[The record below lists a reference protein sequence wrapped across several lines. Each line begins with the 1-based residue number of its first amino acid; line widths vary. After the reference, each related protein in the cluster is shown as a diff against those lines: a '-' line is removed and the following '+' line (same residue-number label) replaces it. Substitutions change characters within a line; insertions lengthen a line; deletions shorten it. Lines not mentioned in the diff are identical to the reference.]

1 MIRIFLFVVLLI
13 FLGGCSSSS
22 KYGSGYSNQYSYGKY
37 EYKTFDSF
45 RSSAW
50 FKDYDTFVSKSRGI
64 DFGVLTN
71 SQKMDLLSYASYN
84 KDNPCRRV
92 NYLIKKGVTL
102 SNYNRLFIK
111 SSYGRFNKGIESMQ
125 CFKNLGANVF
135 ASDSYYGNALEYA
148 VQAHTK
154 DKMNNTIMIKYL
166 LSLGLN
172 PMQASR
178 KNKPSAYQ
186 MAKNSGNKSLI
197 YMLSP
202 AYISTLPQIGGD
214 GLSLNEYIKKNELA
228 ILTEY
233 FINERLNIPKPS
245 LPQKP
250 KEPELPKEKTLKKG
264 EFETTAMFNQRVKKE
279 KKKLSNKIVKL
290 DKEYRKKIDR
300 YNQKVKKISN
310 EYNKKVKFLQD
321 NMHKV
326 RSIAF
331 NKAYGYIYGKPL
343 LKDIKYDA
351 DKQKFFAKV
360 VSSKRDLKYNIEF
373 EVPLTSARKTK
384 KELAKVSPKM
394 IFEYKNGKMLLKDI
408 DIPLRK
414 NTLTAYVSNKNYK
427 DSDVLITVDSSSLKL
442 EKPDFVKPSLIMA
455 QNDKK
460 IKVIGHDI
468 DNSVLSNG
476 DDLEKL
482 LSKVKPAK
490 LDDNKY
496 ALVVGIEDYRLEPK
510 VNFSTN
516 SAQMFGKYLNKAL
529 GVPKKN
535 VWIFTGKENTTSG
548 FLKSQWANFLQ
559 MLDNKSVVYFYY
571 SGHGIPSLKDGSPYL
586 LPADLDS
593 SLAQQ
598 DSTMKLQ
605 NVYKA
610 LENTKAKHIYSFVDS
625 CFSGK
630 DDSGKLVSYKG
641 VAPILRGKKVRI
653 NKNKMTILTAGSSKQ
668 FSNQYKEKSHRL
680 FSYFIMK
687 GLSDGK
693 TDIEQLHSY
702 VKKNVATISKE
713 IGNGHF
719 QVPQLDGKS
728 DIKLF

>member
-1 MIRIFLFVVLLI
+1 MLRVFLFVLLLI
-13 FLGGCSSSS
+13 FLAGCSNSKYSGSSS
-22 KYGSGYSNQYSYGKY
+22 YSGNKYNYGNSEHKVFSKL
-37 EYKTFDSF
+37 KTD
-45 RSSAW
+45 AW
-50 FKDYDTFVSKSRGI
+50 FKDIKTLERSFVKI
-64 DFGVLTN
+64 DHTVLTK
-71 SQKMDLLSYASYN
+71 SQKEDLLSYASYN
-84 KDNPCRRV
+84 NQDPCHRLNYLRV
-92 NYLIKKGVTL
+92 NGVALPKK
-102 SNYNRLFIK
+102 NYNRVFIK
-111 SSYGRFNKGIESMQ
+111 SAYGYAGSKTVESLQ
-125 CFKNLGANVF
+125 CLAKDVNVF
-135 ASDSYYGNALEYA
+135 HKDSYYGTALDYA
-148 VQAHTK
+148 VKGYIDGKKNLKAI
-154 DKMNNTIMIKYL
+154 NYL
-166 LSLGLN
+166 LSVGLR
-172 PMQASR
+172 PTEKTR
-178 KNKPSAYQ
+178 KLVR
-186 MAKNSGNKSLI
+186 KSNNRILK
-197 YMLSP
+197 YTVSP
-202 AYISTLPQIGGD
+202 ANIRKLPQLGGD
-214 GLSLNEYIKKNELA
+214 GLSLEDYIKKNELA

-250 KEPELPKEKTLKKG
+250 KEPELPKDKTLKKG

-279 KKKLSNKIVKL
+279 KKKLSNKIAKL

-300 YNQKVKKISN
+300 YNQKVKKISS

-321 NMHKV
+321 NIHKV

-351 DKQKFFAKV
+351 DKQTFFAKV
-360 VSSKRDLKYNIEF
+360 VSSKKDLKYNIEF

-455 QNDKK
+455 QNNKK

-482 LSKVKPAK
+482 LSKLKPAK

-687 GLSDGK
+687 GLSEGK